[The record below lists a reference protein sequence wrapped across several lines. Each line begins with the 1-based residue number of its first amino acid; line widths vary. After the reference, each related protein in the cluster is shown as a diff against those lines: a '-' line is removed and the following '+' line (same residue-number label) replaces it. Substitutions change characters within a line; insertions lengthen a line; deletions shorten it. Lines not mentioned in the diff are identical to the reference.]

1 MPSSSH
7 ENCKVTYNGTEMTE
21 YEASQKQRAY
31 ERRIRATKRELS
43 GLDAG
48 INETD
53 NDSLKES
60 LQAEFNRK
68 SVLLKR
74 QEAALK
80 DFTNQT
86 GLARDRAR
94 EQTYGFNKSV
104 SQKAAWANKNRLDN
118 SAKNVIMKRKKIA
131 KREGIRPVSDK
142 VFNDLTIEA
151 RKNGAIILRG
161 TPEVEFHL
169 DILHAD
175 ASSVDDILLFRKDVT
190 ISEVLEETYHFKQTQ
205 LKMFDGYEEKLWTC
219 YREIDAKEYLLK
231 NAKKYNIPR
240 QEIEETKKQLEQYK
254 KSLEKIIGGENSD

>member
-7 ENCKVTYNGTEMTE
+7 ENCKVTYNGAEMTE

-94 EQTYGFNKSV
+94 EQSYGFNKSV
-104 SQKAAWANKNRLDN
+104 SQKAVWSNKNRLDN
-118 SAKNVIMKRKKIA
+118 SAKNVIMKRKKIT
-131 KREGIRPVSDK
+131 KREGIRPISDK

-161 TPEVEFHL
+161 TPNVENHL
-169 DILHAD
+169 DLQKAS
-175 ASSVDDILLFRKDVT
+175 ASSIGDVLLFRKEVT
-190 ISEVLEETYHFKQTQ
+190 VSEVLEETYHFKQ
-205 LKMFDGYEEKLWTC
+205 LKNGMFNDYPEELQPCLK
-219 YREIDAKEYLLK
+219 EIDAKEYLLK

-240 QEIEETKKQLEQYK
+240 KEIKETEEHLEYYK
-254 KSLEKIIGGENSD
+254 KRLEYLKGELKK

>member
-31 ERRIRATKRELS
+31 ERHIRATKRELS

-53 NDSLKES
+53 NNSLKES

-80 DFTNQT
+80 DFTHQT

-94 EQTYGFNKSV
+94 EQSYGFNKSV
-104 SQKAAWANKNRLDN
+104 SKKAVWA
-118 SAKNVIMKRKKIA
+118 
-131 KREGIRPVSDK
+131 DK
-142 VFNDLTIEA
+142 LS
-151 RKNGAIILRG
+151 K
-161 TPEVEFHL
+161 
-169 DILHAD
+169 
-175 ASSVDDILLFRKDVT
+175 
-190 ISEVLEETYHFKQTQ
+190 
-205 LKMFDGYEEKLWTC
+205 
-219 YREIDAKEYLLK
+219 
-231 NAKKYNIPR
+231 
-240 QEIEETKKQLEQYK
+240 
-254 KSLEKIIGGENSD
+254 

>member
-7 ENCKVTYNGTEMTE
+7 ENCKVTYNGAEMTE

-80 DFTNQT
+80 NFTHQT

-94 EQTYGFNKSV
+94 EQVPAHFDKTQNKVVSFNKSV
-104 SQKAAWANKNRLDN
+104 SQKAVWANKKALQKENERSIIIAQERERALREIGTEKYPLEINVGNQNKHIKN
-118 SAKNVIMKRKKIA
+118 SHSYKQNGEKSYIYGDLKTAQELVNKYSKTGELKFTNKNVWSEKEFVNLDYDVGVVVNHENGTTETTNRFAIHYGKRGTHVVPRERKK
-131 KREGIRPVSDK
+131 
-142 VFNDLTIEA
+142 
-151 RKNGAIILRG
+151 
-161 TPEVEFHL
+161 
-169 DILHAD
+169 
-175 ASSVDDILLFRKDVT
+175 
-190 ISEVLEETYHFKQTQ
+190 
-205 LKMFDGYEEKLWTC
+205 
-219 YREIDAKEYLLK
+219 
-231 NAKKYNIPR
+231 
-240 QEIEETKKQLEQYK
+240 
-254 KSLEKIIGGENSD
+254 